1 MTITINVPVFP
12 LRKEIDARKRRLRFP
27 KSLSSMSLSSM
38 SFSPLS
44 FSSRATKAAD
54 EAPANSRYTEAGL
67 EFDVTGIARHPR
79 GPKGN

>member
-27 KSLSSMSLSSM
+27 LSLA
-38 SFSPLS
+38 P
-44 FSSRATKAAD
+44 RGKAGAG
-54 EAPANSRYTEAGL
+54 EAQTNPRYTEVGL

>member
-27 KSLSSMSLSSM
+27 LG
-38 SFSPLS
+38 
-44 FSSRATKAAD
+44 FSSRGCKAAD

>member
-27 KSLSSMSLSSM
+27 L

-44 FSSRATKAAD
+44 FASRASKATD

-67 EFDVTGIARHPR
+67 EFDVTGISRHPR

>member
-27 KSLSSMSLSSM
+27 LGLSS
-38 SFSPLS
+38 
-44 FSSRATKAAD
+44 RGCKTAD

>member
-12 LRKEIDARKRRLRFP
+12 LRKEIDARKRRLR
-27 KSLSSMSLSSM
+27 L
-38 SFSPLS
+38 PLS
-44 FSSRATKAAD
+44 FSSRGSKAGD

>member
-12 LRKEIDARKRRLRFP
+12 LRKEIEARKRRLRFP
-27 KSLSSMSLSSM
+27 I
-38 SFSPLS
+38 S
-44 FSSRATKAAD
+44 FSSRGCKAGAD
-54 EAPANSRYTEAGL
+54 EAQANSRYTEAGL

>member
-27 KSLSSMSLSSM
+27 
-38 SFSPLS
+38 LS
-44 FSSRATKAAD
+44 FSSRGGKATD

-67 EFDVTGIARHPR
+67 EFDVTSIARHPR